1 MKKAIRS
8 VVTSV
13 RSRNWWTAPMSFRQ
27 SAAWIFGVVVP
38 FAVLAV
44 PTKVSVD
51 GIHYVLGAKTLF
63 TPEFAT
69 LYPLFREPGYPAF
82 LSFVHLF
89 SGASLAVVAAQAA
102 LLAFSGLVGLY
113 VVHRALGRTTITRYV
128 LAIAL
133 VLILNP
139 IFLIYSG
146 HIMQQAFF
154 AALLACFAVL
164 VEWAHRLPTR
174 VRRWHVVLMLLVLN
188 FVAVWSSVGWLY
200 LGLFATTLALSLLFV
215 PAVVRLSRRQIVQ
228 IVSATLLVGV
238 LAGSTVAIDRAM
250 YSGWERLRDAQTS
263 TNNQT
268 SVTLKPLES
277 APTLPSVKDVVPLYG
292 TLLGIGVREPY
303 PKENDQFLAEQ
314 MRWRFFHSE
323 WDTAYVREPYT
334 SAALG
339 YFALDDP
346 SIVAHTLYAFAS
358 FPFGSE
364 VPVAGMAYSL
374 VMLLG
379 HVVLVVALVRRQWFV
394 FALLMIPVSWIGVYA
409 LSNTPID
416 RYGIPAYP
424 LFVGAVAL
432 ACDTRWWK
440 RSKGATS

>member
-1 MKKAIRS
+1 MKKAIHS

-13 RSRNWWTAPMSFRQ
+13 RSRHWWTAPLSFRR

-51 GIHYVLGAKTLF
+51 GIHYILGAKTLF
-63 TPEFAT
+63 TPDFAT

-89 SGASLAVVAAQAA
+89 SGASVAIVAAQAA
-102 LLAFSGLVGLY
+102 LLAFAGFVGLY
-113 VVHRALGRTTITRYV
+113 VLHRAMGLTTITRYV

-139 IFLIYSG
+139 IFFTYAG
-146 HIMQQAFF
+146 HVMQQAFF

-164 VEWAHRLPTR
+164 VEWARKLPADM
-174 VRRWHVVLMLLVLN
+174 RRWQIVALLFVLN
-188 FVAVWSSVGWLY
+188 FVTAWSSVGWLY
-200 LGLFATTLALSLLFV
+200 LGLFATVLALGLLAAPMF
-215 PAVVRLSRRQIVQ
+215 VRLTRRRAVRVI
-228 IVSATLLVGV
+228 SGALLIAV
-238 LAGSTVAIDRAM
+238 LAGATLVVDRVM
-250 YSGWERLRDAQTS
+250 YAGWERLRDAQTA

-277 APTLPSVKDVVPLYG
+277 APTLPSVSDVVPLYG

-358 FPFGSE
+358 FPLGSDI
-364 VPVAGMAYSL
+364 PVAGMAYSL

-379 HVVLVVALVRRQWFV
+379 HVVLIVALIRRQWFV
-394 FALLMIPVSWIGVYA
+394 FALLMIPVSWLGVYA

-440 RSKGATS
+440 RSKGTAS

>member
-1 MKKAIRS
+1 MTNAFRS
-8 VVTSV
+8 LMVSL
-13 RSRNWWTAPMSFRQ
+13 RSRGWWTAPLSFRR
-27 SAAWIFGVVVP
+27 SAAWIFGVMVP
-38 FAVLAV
+38 VAMLAV

-51 GIHYVLGAKTLF
+51 GIYYVLGAKTLF

-82 LSFVHLF
+82 LTFIHLF

-102 LLAFSGLVGLY
+102 VLAFAGFAGLY
-113 VVHRALGRTTITRYV
+113 VLHRALGYTTITRYV

-133 VLILNP
+133 ILMLNP
-139 IFLIYSG
+139 MFLIYSG
-146 HIMQQAFF
+146 HVMQQAFF
-154 AALLACFAVL
+154 TGLLACFAVL
-164 VEWAHRLPTR
+164 VEWARKQPPR
-174 VRRWHVVLMLLVLN
+174 MRRWHVVALLIVLN
-188 FVAVWSSVGWLY
+188 FVAAWSSVGWLY
-200 LGLFATTLALSLLFV
+200 LGLFATTLALSFLFV
-215 PAVVRLSRRQIVQ
+215 PVVVRRVRHR
-228 IVSATLLVGV
+228 LVRVISGVMLVAV
-238 LAGSTVAIDRAM
+238 LAGSTVVIDRAM
-250 YSGWERLRDAQTS
+250 YAGWEQLRDAQTG
-263 TNNQT
+263 TNEQA

-277 APTLPSVKDVVPLYG
+277 TPSLPSVEDVVPLYA
-292 TLLGIGVREPY
+292 TLMGIGARDPY

-346 SIVAHTLYAFAS
+346 SVVAHTLYAFAT
-358 FPFGSE
+358 FPLGGD

-379 HVVLVVALVRRQWFV
+379 HVVLIVALSRRQWFV
-394 FALLMIPVSWIGVYA
+394 FALLLIPVSWLGVYA

>member
-1 MKKAIRS
+1 M
-8 VVTSV
+8 
-13 RSRNWWTAPMSFRQ
+13 
-27 SAAWIFGVVVP
+27 VP
-38 FAVLAV
+38 VAMLAV

-51 GIHYVLGAKTLF
+51 GIYYVLGAKTLF

-82 LSFVHLF
+82 LTFVHLF
-89 SGASLAVVAAQAA
+89 SGASLVVVAAQAA
-102 LLAFSGLVGLY
+102 LLAFAGFTGLY
-113 VVHRALGRTTITRYV
+113 VLHRALGYTSITRYV

-133 VLILNP
+133 VLMLNP
-139 IFLIYSG
+139 MFLGYSG
-146 HIMQQAFF
+146 HLMQQAFF
-154 AALLACFAVL
+154 TGLLACFAVL
-164 VEWAHRLPTR
+164 VEWARKLPDR
-174 VRRWHVVLMLLVLN
+174 MRRWQVVALLFVLN
-188 FVAVWSSVGWLY
+188 FVAAWSSVGWLY
-200 LGLFATTLALSLLFV
+200 LGLFATALALSLIFV
-215 PAVVRLSRRQIVQ
+215 PMVTRRFRHRIVQ
-228 IVSATLLVGV
+228 VFSGVMLVAV
-238 LAGSTVAIDRAM
+238 LAGSTVVIDRAM
-250 YSGWERLRDAQTS
+250 YAGWERLRDAQTA
-263 TNNQT
+263 TNDQA

-277 APTLPSVKDVVPLYG
+277 TPTLPSVVDVVPLYG
-292 TLLGIGVREPY
+292 TLMGIGVREPY

-346 SIVAHTLYAFAS
+346 SVVAHTLYAFAS
-358 FPFGSE
+358 FPLGDN

-379 HVVLVVALVRRQWFV
+379 HVVLIVALVRRQWFV
-394 FALLMIPVSWIGVYA
+394 FALLMIPVSWLGVYA

-440 RSKGATS
+440 RSKGTSS